1 MLLEA
6 KDIRVSFRKE
16 NQTRLFGRERQEVLH
31 GLSDVSSADC
41 LRPTPARFVS
51 TGSISTAA
59 CRVPTKRA
67 FSRAF
72 PLFFRITPLRPIR
85 AFAYR
90 ALLGNPSVPC
100 V

>member
-31 GLSDVSSADC
+31 GLSID
-41 LRPTPARFVS
+41 LKE
-51 TGSISTAA
+51 GSISTAA
-59 CRVPTKRA
+59 SRAPTKRA

>member
-16 NQTRLFGRERQEVLH
+16 NQTRLFGRGRKEVNH
-31 GLSDVSSADC
+31 GRTLG
-41 LRPTPARFVS
+41 L

-59 CRVPTKRA
+59 CRVSTKRA

-90 ALLGNPSVPC
+90 ALLGNPSAPC
-100 V
+100 A